1 MAQPKQS
8 EQPVATPQQSQTAPD
23 ARSASS
29 LRIYN
34 TESHAEELF
43 EPIGSPVRMYV
54 CGLTPKNEPHLGHA
68 RLFTV
73 NDTVRRY
80 LEYRGYTVNYVQNFT
95 DIDDK
100 IIAAGQREG
109 IAPSI
114 AARRY
119 TDSYFRDMGRIN
131 VRPADEFTYV
141 TEFIPQIIEVIQGL
155 IDRGHAY
162 AVDGDVFFSVPS
174 FPSYGRLSG
183 RDEDAMMAGARIE
196 PDERKHDARDF
207 ALWKSAKPGE
217 PWWESPWG
225 HGRPG
230 WHIECSTMAMARLG
244 DQIDIHGGGSDLIFP
259 HHENEIAQSESYSG
273 HVPFVRYWL
282 HTGMLSLPPKVEDD
296 QPEKMSSSAGP
307 ANAGKLEKMAH
318 SGEFIT
324 IRSVLAT
331 GEVPAPALRAYL
343 LGQHYRADLVYSPMQ
358 LRATVKRWRSWADT
372 RATLVRLREWA
383 TARLAEQANASA
395 AGGAVDVSAN
405 GVTGGAKGK
414 GRRKRT
420 APAAETLGGEREQ
433 ALRGH
438 LATAR
443 ADFLA
448 AMDDDFNTSLALS
461 ALDEL
466 AHRANDYAAALG
478 DTPTPA
484 AVVALSEAIAMLDEL
499 TGAVGIQLTDEEATT
514 TALDDATRVQ
524 IEALVAEREAARASR
539 NWAEADRIRKQL
551 DTEFSVTL
559 KDTPQGAVWS
569 VRE

>member
-1 MAQPKQS
+1 MAQP
-8 EQPVATPQQSQTAPD
+8 EQIESRSQPTSQTNAPE
-23 ARSASS
+23 AQPAPG

-68 RLFTV
+68 RLFAV

-80 LEYRGYTVNYVQNFT
+80 LEYRGYQVHYIQNFT

-109 IAPSI
+109 VAPAV

-131 VRPADEFTYV
+131 VRPADEFTFV
-141 TEFIPQIIEVIQGL
+141 TEYIPQIITFVRGL
-155 IDRGHAY
+155 IDSGHAY
-162 AVDGDVFFSVPS
+162 AVEGGDVFFSVPS
-174 FPSYGRLSG
+174 FPTYGRLSG

-196 PDERKHDARDF
+196 PDERKHDPRDF

-230 WHIECSTMAMARLG
+230 WHIECSTMAMATLG
-244 DQIDIHGGGSDLIFP
+244 DQIDIHGGGADLIFP

-273 HVPFVRYWL
+273 KVPFVRYWL
-282 HTGMLSLPPKVEDD
+282 HTGMLSLPPKVEDGK
-296 QPEKMSSSAGP
+296 PEKMSSSAGP
-307 ANAGKLEKMAH
+307 AVTGGKLEKMAH

-343 LGQHYRADLVYSPMQ
+343 LGQRYRADLVYSPTQ
-358 LRATVKRWRSWADT
+358 LRATAQRWRSWAET
-372 RATLVRLREWA
+372 RATLVRLRDWA
-383 TARLAEQANASA
+383 TAKLAEQAQPA
-395 AGGAVDVSAN
+395 ATSTEAPTNRTTGA
-405 GVTGGAKGK
+405 AKGN
-414 GRRKRT
+414 GRRKRATTT
-420 APAAETLGGEREQ
+420 ADTVGGEREQ
-433 ALRGH
+433 ALHRQ
-438 LATAR
+438 LVTAR
-443 ADFLA
+443 SDFQA

-461 ALDEL
+461 VLDEL
-466 AHRANDYAAALG
+466 AHRANDYVARIG
-478 DTPTPA
+478 DTPTFATVA
-484 AVVALSEAIAMLDEL
+484 ALGEAIAMLDEL
-499 TGAVGIQLTDEEATT
+499 TGAIGIQLEDEEATT
-514 TALDDATRVQ
+514 TALDDATRAQ
-524 IEALVAEREAARASR
+524 IEALIAEREAARASR
-539 NWAEADRIRKQL
+539 NWAEADRIRAQL
-551 DTEFSVTL
+551 DSEFRVTL

>member
-1 MAQPKQS
+1 MAQPDQS
-8 EQPVATPQQSQTAPD
+8 EPTPQQTQSTPD
-23 ARSASS
+23 AEAIRR

-68 RLFTV
+68 RLFAV

-109 IAPSI
+109 VAPSI

-141 TEFIPQIIEVIQGL
+141 TDFIPQIIAFVQAL
-155 IDRGHAY
+155 IDDGHAY

-196 PDERKHDARDF
+196 PDARKHDPRDF

-244 DQIDIHGGGSDLIFP
+244 DQIDIHGGGADLIFP

-273 HVPFVRYWL
+273 KAPFVRYWL
-282 HTGMLSLPPKVEDD
+282 HTGMLSLPPKEDD
-296 QPEKMSSSAGP
+296 GTPEKMGHSAGP
-307 ANAGKLEKMAH
+307 AANVGKLEKMAH

-331 GEVPAPALRAYL
+331 GEVPSPALRAYL

-372 RATLVRLREWA
+372 RATLLRLREWA
-383 TARLAEQANASA
+383 SGWLAEQAPVTA
-395 AGGAVDVSAN
+395 AEPAPATSTTA
-405 GVTGGAKGK
+405 AKGK

-420 APAAETLGGEREQ
+420 APAADTVGGEREQ
-433 ALRGH
+433 ALRNH

-466 AHRANDYAAALG
+466 AHRANDYAAGLG

-484 AVVALSEAIAMLDEL
+484 TVAALGEAIAMLDEL
-499 TGAVGIQLTDEEATT
+499 TDAVGIQLTDEEATT
-514 TALDDATRVQ
+514 TALDDATRAQ
-524 IEALVAEREAARASR
+524 IEALVAEREAARKSR
-539 NWAEADRIRKQL
+539 NWAEADSIRAQL
-551 DTEFSVTL
+551 DGEFRVTL